1 MSARRR
7 NPDETTERL
16 LEAAAREF
24 IERGYEAARVSDI
37 ARSAGVTTGAVY
49 ARWPHKPDV
58 IVAALEHILAKILPE
73 RELDNLGGVE
83 AGSFQKLAMLAGN
96 LLVFDEHRDVT
107 TQVFGSA
114 RNNEAIRQCLLAF
127 LEEEAQQLGRIVNQM
142 KDDGYIDPTHSTTA
156 IAFICQALGIGSHLL
171 ITSGV
176 ADRHLP
182 SETEWTGV
190 LAAFINGLGPR
201 N

>member
-1 MSARRR
+1 MVDRKR

-24 IERGYEAARVSDI
+24 IEKGYEAARVSDI

-83 AGSFQKLAMLAGN
+83 AGSFDKLALLAVN
-96 LLVFDEHRDVT
+96 LLEFDEHRDVT

-114 RNNEAIRQCLLAF
+114 RNNEAIRQCLLDY
-127 LEEEAQQLGRIVNQM
+127 LDEEVRQLGRIVDQM
-142 KDDGYIDPTHSTTA
+142 KDDGFIDPAHSTTA
-156 IAFICQALGIGSHLL
+156 IAFICQALGIGTHLL
-171 ITSGV
+171 ITSGLAEQHV
-176 ADRHLP
+176 P
-182 SETEWTGV
+182 SHDEWIGA
-190 LAAFINGLGPR
+190 LQGFISGIGP
-201 N
+201 ND